1 MTTNLKTAIQFRA
14 LDMQGVNGFPQGKRG
29 KVFIHGSYVIRTDP
43 QGWRIDRMG
52 IVPEAVYG
60 PNGQTHFASAEKAAA
75 ILSVIV

>member
-1 MTTNLKTAIQFRA
+1 MTSLKTNLRFRA

-29 KVFIHGSYVIRTDP
+29 RVFVHGDYMIRTDP

-75 ILSVIV
+75 ILSVII